1 MMEVF
6 TDLEQGSPEW
16 FAARCGI
23 VTASEFGTV
32 LAKGEDGGAS
42 KTRKTYLYKLAG
54 EIITG
59 QPAESYRNA
68 HMERGQAMEAEAR
81 ATYEFE
87 TDAVCE
93 HVGFIRNGRAG
104 ASPDSLIGVNG
115 LVEIKTVLPGLLIE
129 TMLSDKFPA
138 KHKAQCQG
146 QLWIS
151 EREWIDIAVYW
162 PGLPLFIKRATRD
175 EAYIQNLAEAVE
187 RFNAELDAIVERV
200 RAYGRRDAA

>member
-1 MMEVF
+1 
-6 TDLEQGSPEW
+6 
-16 FAARCGI
+16 
-23 VTASEFGTV
+23 
-32 LAKGEDGGAS
+32 
-42 KTRKTYLYKLAG
+42 
-54 EIITG
+54 
-59 QPAESYRNA
+59 
-68 HMERGQAMEAEAR
+68 MEAEAR

>member
-1 MMEVF
+1 MA
-6 TDLEQGSPEW
+6 LEL
-16 FAARCGI
+16 
-23 VTASEFGTV
+23 V
-32 LAKGEDGGAS
+32 AKGKDGGAS
-42 KTRKTYLYKLAG
+42 KTRQTYLYKLAG

-59 QPAESYRNA
+59 QPTEAYSNA
-68 HMERGQAMEAEAR
+68 HMDRGHAMEAEAR

-93 HVGFIRNGRAG
+93 RVGFIRNGRAG
-104 ASPDSLIGVNG
+104 ASPDSLVGANG
-115 LVEIKTVLPGLLIE
+115 LVEIKSKLPHLLIE
-129 TMLSDKFPA
+129 TLFRDDFPPD
-138 KHKAQCQG
+138 HKAQCQG

-175 EAYIQNLAEAVE
+175 EAYIRNLADAVE
-187 RFNAELDAIVERV
+187 RFNGELDVIVDRV